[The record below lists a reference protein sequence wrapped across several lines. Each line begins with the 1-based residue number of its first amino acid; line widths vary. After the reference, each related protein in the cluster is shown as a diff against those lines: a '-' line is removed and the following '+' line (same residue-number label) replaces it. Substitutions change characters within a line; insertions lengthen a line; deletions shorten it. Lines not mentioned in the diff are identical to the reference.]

1 MNSKQVCQLMVER
14 QLLSPSQFEA
24 TLNDLVNQN
33 KTIEQALVENGV
45 IDLRIYYQVIADA
58 AGTYFIDLSRQ
69 EIRSSI
75 LDLLPADLARHY
87 RVVPIECADGKLHVA
102 TSDPFDLR
110 ISEDLRFA
118 TGLDIQLVLAP
129 TDQIER
135 VIAEH
140 YDINQDRPE
149 QDAQVIESEANAAPI
164 VQHVDLILSEAI
176 KRKASDIHFEPFE
189 DQFRIRYRVDG
200 TLCEVES
207 PPRHLSP
214 SIISRVKVMGN
225 LDIAERRLPQDGRIQ
240 TMIDGRTIDLRV
252 STLPTQGGESVV
264 LRVLD
269 RSAVSLDLE
278 SIGLPEEIYQ
288 LVLQIIQLPNG
299 MFIVTGPTGSGK
311 TTTLYSCLRKINT
324 IDSKL
329 LTAEEPVE
337 YDLEGV
343 VQIPVSEGIGLTFAR
358 ALRAFLRQDPDRIMV
373 GETRDLETAQIAIQ
387 AALTG
392 HFVLTTLHTNDAP
405 GTVTRLIDMGVEPF
419 LISST
424 LEAVLAQRL
433 LRTICSTCRE
443 QRDPNPVILEQLGL
457 STDEIATHAFYHGKG
472 CNACNGTGYKGR
484 KGIFELLRIN
494 EAIRELINQR
504 APTVTLKKRA
514 IEQGMITMR
523 QTGLRAVFEGE
534 TTLEELLKY
543 T

>member
-1 MNSKQVCQLMVER
+1 MVER